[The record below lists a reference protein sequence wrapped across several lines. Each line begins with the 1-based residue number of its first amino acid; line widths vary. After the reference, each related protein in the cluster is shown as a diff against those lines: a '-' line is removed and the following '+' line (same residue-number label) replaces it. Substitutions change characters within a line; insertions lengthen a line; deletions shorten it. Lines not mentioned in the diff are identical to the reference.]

1 MHVPSSTM
9 TQLQLL
15 RKSAPPSLCH
25 APLENWPMGMFPYS
39 ELFSGD
45 ASAADRVVR
54 WFCAGAQW

>member
-1 MHVPSSTM
+1 M

-15 RKSAPPSLCH
+15 RKSAPLSLCH

-45 ASAADRVVR
+45 ASGADRVVR